1 MRKKP
6 MTTPILPTTTAKA
19 VATGASINCE
29 SNGFKIPLIVLITLP
44 FLLSTFG
51 IVGLISWLTFRNAHE
66 AIGNLN
72 NQLHRKV
79 TEQVQDQLNSYL
91 ELPYILNQ
99 INANDVDLD
108 QLNGANEQRIQTLFW
123 KELQDF
129 PHISN
134 IYVTNTS
141 GQYIGARR
149 IKNQFTVEDATAIYM
164 ADNLGRAKSPLMAKN
179 RIKLSDR
186 SWYQKLIET
195 QQSTWSEVYTE
206 SMTGEAA
213 ITAIKPIYDPNGDFQ
228 GVLGVSMRLGD
239 INRFLKETKVSQ
251 KGQTFIVDHA
261 GRLVASSNLEATIAT
276 SNYQNSQY

>member
-1 MRKKP
+1 

-141 GQYIGARR
+141 CTNI
-149 IKNQFTVEDATAIYM
+149 
-164 ADNLGRAKSPLMAKN
+164 
-179 RIKLSDR
+179 LS
-186 SWYQKLIET
+186 
-195 QQSTWSEVYTE
+195 
-206 SMTGEAA
+206 
-213 ITAIKPIYDPNGDFQ
+213 
-228 GVLGVSMRLGD
+228 
-239 INRFLKETKVSQ
+239 
-251 KGQTFIVDHA
+251 
-261 GRLVASSNLEATIAT
+261 
-276 SNYQNSQY
+276 